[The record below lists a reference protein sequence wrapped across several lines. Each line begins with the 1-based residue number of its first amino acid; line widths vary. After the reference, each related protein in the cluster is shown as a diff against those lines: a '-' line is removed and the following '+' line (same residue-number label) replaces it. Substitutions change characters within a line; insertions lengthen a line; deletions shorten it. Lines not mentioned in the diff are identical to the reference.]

1 GDSFTEDAESS
12 SWVPLNVLDA
22 HDAYVLKIR
31 FAPGPARL
39 LATCSSDGTA
49 QIWQSHSDGFSRQ
62 CGFNGHPRWVWDCAF
77 GADRR
82 SFYTACSDGVVRLWD
97 LSNTGQQQSRSGV
110 DRPLR
115 DYRAPKARPMGVT
128 SIALIEGHSQSPIPS
143 RPGWLDLPQGSDFGK
158 TLQELDDE
166 D

>member
-1 GDSFTEDAESS
+1 WLLLTRCIAAAPSALKSASSSSSDESNDQQSQPNHGGPQTTPSIERFSEFGDSFTEDAESS

-82 SFYTACSDGVVRLWD
+82 SFYTAC
-97 LSNTGQQQSRSGV
+97 
-110 DRPLR
+110 
-115 DYRAPKARPMGVT
+115 
-128 SIALIEGHSQSPIPS
+128 
-143 RPGWLDLPQGSDFGK
+143 
-158 TLQELDDE
+158 
-166 D
+166 